1 MASDVM
7 LNLSK
12 CILLKDGLMVSK
24 SSEKFYFWGE
34 LPQDKPLSTD
44 ILEYLSDGAGYFIK
58 EGFSKGLIS
67 LHAHLY
73 FQKIKKINV

>member
-1 MASDVM
+1 M

-12 CILLKDGLMVSK
+12 CVLLKDGLRGSK
-24 SSEKFYFWGE
+24 SLLKKKCEGGE

-73 FQKIKKINV
+73 